1 MPRGEQGRASRDVR
15 FAVELGDA
23 EQRFSDQEIRAIT
36 KRIQAM
42 SEEMGATVWV
52 VLEFAINLKTA
63 KTLGPR

>member
-1 MPRGEQGRASRDVR
+1 MPRGEQGRASGDVR

-23 EQRFSDQEIRAIT
+23 ERRFSDQEIRAIT
-36 KRIQAM
+36 KRIEAM